1 MLDRRPLRCP
11 SLAERHAAFPA
22 TEGLD
27 ASLAYEA
34 GAWAPILTEDEALGF
49 LSVHHR
55 DATDL
60 TPDELALVEAAAQ
73 MCSQALV
80 RARLY
85 EREAAARGAAEQA
98 AERLALLADV
108 TEALEQEQEFSARLQ
123 RLMETLVP
131 RIADFATVEA
141 LRVDGRLELLALHH
155 VEPDKVESLRRL
167 REEHALDADAPV
179 GMGHVIRTGQSLLLG
194 EIPDELT
201 DDVEDPGRRLLQDIA
216 TRSFLAVPLAT
227 HEGTIGALML
237 CTSVS
242 GRVYTERD
250 RELAEELADR
260 IALVL
265 ENARLFDEQR
275 RIARTL
281 QLGLLGG
288 AGTGHADITL
298 ALRYQP
304 GAGAVEIGGDWYDA
318 FDRDDGTLV
327 IAVGDVVGRGLKAAT
342 TMAKLRNA
350 PARVRARARRPG
362 RDPPRARPL
371 RPDRRGRRHDD
382 GRVRD
387 RHSRHGPLSHRGR
400 GAPAADPGAPRR
412 PHRGGHGRA
421 LDAAGGRGGSAAGDR
436 ARAARGH
443 HDRPLQRRCDRA
455 PAREHR
461 RGHRPPRAARR

>member
-11 SLAERHAAFPA
+11 SLAERRAAFPA

-27 ASLAYEA
+27 TTFAYEA
-34 GAWAPILTEDEALGF
+34 GAWAPILTEHEALGF

-55 DATDL
+55 APTDL

-85 EREAAARGAAEQA
+85 EREAAARDVAEAA

-108 TEALEQEQEFSARLQ
+108 TEALEQEHEFSGRLQ
-123 RLMETLVP
+123 RLLETLVP
-131 RIADFATVEA
+131 RVADFATVEA

-155 VEPDKVESLRRL
+155 VEPDKVETLRRL
-167 REEHALDADAPV
+167 REQHALDPDAPV

-194 EIPDELT
+194 EIPDELAG
-201 DDVEDPGRRLLQDIA
+201 DLEDPGRRLLQDIA

-242 GRVYTERD
+242 GRVYAERD

-288 AGTGHADITL
+288 AGTGHRDITL

-304 GAGAVEIGGDWYDA
+304 GAGSVEIGGDWYDA

-350 PARVRARARRPG
+350 LRAFA
-362 RDPPRARPL
+362 L
-371 RPDRRGRRHDD
+371 
-382 GRVRD
+382 VRD
-387 RHSRHGPLSHRGR
+387 G
-400 GAPAADPGAPRR
+400 PAAILHELDRFAQTVDGGVMATVACAVVDPSPVTAVSPPPGTRRRSWCTPTAAPR
-412 PHRGGHGRA
+412 P
-421 LDAAGGRGGSAAGDR
+421 
-436 ARAARGH
+436 
-443 HDRPLQRRCDRA
+443 
-455 PAREHR
+455 
-461 RGHRPPRAARR
+461 

>member
-1 MLDRRPLRCP
+1 MGYGLLDDGGVLNIGVLDPRTRRPVRTSRAQLSRSLPGPASMLDRRPLRCP
-11 SLAERHAAFPA
+11 SLAERHATFPA
-22 TEGLD
+22 TEGVD
-27 ASLAYEA
+27 ASFAYEA
-34 GAWAPILTEDEALGF
+34 GAWAPIVTEGEALGF

-123 RLMETLVP
+123 RLMDTLVP

-194 EIPDELT
+194 QIPDELT

-242 GRVYTERD
+242 GRVYAERD

-281 QLGLLGG
+281 QLGPARRRGHRARRHH
-288 AGTGHADITL
+288 AGLCATSRGMGRRRDRRRLVRRVRPRRRHA
-298 ALRYQP
+298 R
-304 GAGAVEIGGDWYDA
+304 
-318 FDRDDGTLV
+318 DRGRRRGRPRAQGRHDDGQ
-327 IAVGDVVGRGLKAAT
+327 AAQC
-342 TMAKLRNA
+342 
-350 PARVRARARRPG
+350 PARVRARCATA
-362 RDPPRARPL
+362 RARSSTSSTASP
-371 RPDRRGRRHDD
+371 RP
-382 GRVRD
+382 
-387 RHSRHGPLSHRGR
+387 S
-400 GAPAADPGAPRR
+400 
-412 PHRGGHGRA
+412 
-421 LDAAGGRGGSAAGDR
+421 
-436 ARAARGH
+436 RAAS
-443 HDRPLQRRCDRA
+443 
-455 PAREHR
+455 
-461 RGHRPPRAARR
+461 